1 MRLTDQS
8 TNDRIA
14 VAAKPPYRSLSWV
27 AVLRP
32 LAVPLVL
39 TLLAVGGCS
48 GLNEKG
54 TSKGNAPQIS
64 AKSTDRSAA
73 TELGFP
79 VSATK
84 NTTRVAGADA
94 AADVAGAVSAVFP
107 STSPTN
113 RPHAVAIVDG
123 RDWQAAIAASVLMA
137 SPLGVPTLLSDAG
150 NLPAVSSDTLA
161 RLKPSG
167 SALAGSAQIIRVGD
181 NAARPGTLTKAVIP
195 GTDPYVIAAGVDK
208 FFSVARGKPAS
219 DVLIASGEQ
228 AGYAMPAAAW
238 AARSGD
244 SVLFVRQGLIPPATR
259 TALRRHGH
267 PKIWVVGP
275 PSAIGPAVIRQL
287 QKLGTVQ
294 RIQGPTPVQNAIAF
308 TRFGSHGF
316 GWDINTPGQN
326 FTVASTTRP
335 ADAAAAGALAGG
347 GIFAPLLLTDVA
359 AALPPTLD
367 GFFQDVQ
374 PGYQTNPNSG
384 VFNHVW
390 ILGDGSTVSV
400 GAQGRLDTV
409 TQLVPVQ
416 PTNP

>member
-14 VAAKPPYRSLSWV
+14 LAAKPPCRSLSWLFVRRLLAV
-27 AVLRP
+27 AVL
-32 LAVPLVL
+32 LVL
-39 TLLAVGGCS
+39 LSVGGCA

-54 TSKGNAPQIS
+54 TSNGSAPQIS

-107 STSPTN
+107 STSATN
-113 RPHAVAIVDG
+113 RPHAVAIVDV

-137 SPLGVPTLLSDAG
+137 TPLQIPTLLSSG
-150 NLPAVSSDTLA
+150 GTLPAVSSDTLA
-161 RLKPSG
+161 RLKPTG
-167 SALAGSAQIIRVGD
+167 SALAGNAQIIRVGD
-181 NAARPGTLTKAVIP
+181 NAARPGILSKAVIP
-195 GTDPYVIAAGVDK
+195 GTDPYTIAAGVDK
-208 FFSVARGKPAS
+208 FFSVARGKPAP
-219 DVLIASGEQ
+219 DVLVVSGEQ
-228 AGYAMPAAAW
+228 PGYAMPAAAW

-244 SVLFVRQGLIPPATR
+244 SVLFVQQGAVPAATSE
-259 TALRRHGH
+259 ALRLHGH
-267 PKIWVVGP
+267 PKIWVLGP
-275 PSAIGPAVIRQL
+275 PSVIGPAVIRQL
-287 QKLGTVQ
+287 QKLGKVQ
-294 RIQGPTPVQNAIAF
+294 RIQGPTPVENAIAF

-326 FTVASTTRP
+326 FTLASTTRP
-335 ADAAAAGALAGG
+335 ADAAGAAALANGG
-347 GIFAPLLLTDVA
+347 VFAPLLLTDTA
-359 AALPPTLD
+359 AQLPPSLD

-400 GAQGRLDTV
+400 GAQGRLDSV
-409 TQLVPVQ
+409 AQLVPVA
-416 PTNP
+416 PANP